1 MNTHS
6 YYMMIRGIPEVKS
19 SQHRKFWTFGL
30 FLFRLWATTNAQS
43 LQILFCYLNFFLR
56 RILKSEI
63 SIIYTNI
70 MQP

>member
-19 SQHRKFWTFGL
+19 
-30 FLFRLWATTNAQS
+30 FLFRLWTTMNARS
-43 LQILFCYLNFFLR
+43 LQILFCYLNFFMR
-56 RILKSEI
+56 RIIKSEI
-63 SIIYTNI
+63 NIIYTNI